1 MNPGLPGQF
10 VTLAALNNHHNGR
23 TMASRIFAFILW
35 AAVAAS
41 LAYWGLRWLA
51 PATGV
56 PASATS
62 VKLGGHIQSDYRRLF
77 VAQSDQAATGA
88 PTADPGAAAQ
98 LISRLRILGAVASA
112 GTGGGVALMSIDG
125 KPPRAVR
132 VGSVIDGDMV
142 LLALNQRQAE
152 IGPAAGPALA
162 RVDLPVLPPPAT
174 GTLPPPQG
182 VEPATGMSAP
192 PLSPARTAPGRMGGD
207 GSDDNGT

>member
-1 MNPGLPGQF
+1 
-10 VTLAALNNHHNGR
+10 
-23 TMASRIFAFILW
+23 MASRIFAFILW

-62 VKLGGHIQSDYRRLF
+62 VKLGGHIQGDYRRLF
-77 VAQSDQAATGA
+77 VAQSDQTASGEPA
-88 PTADPGAAAQ
+88 PDPGAAAQ
-98 LISRLRILGAVASA
+98 LVSRLRILGAVASA

-162 RVDLPVLPPPAT
+162 RVDLPVLPPPST

-182 VEPATGMSAP
+182 VEPASAA

-207 GSDDNGT
+207 GSDGSDDNGT

>member
-1 MNPGLPGQF
+1 MNPGLPGHF
-10 VTLAALNNHHNGR
+10 VTLAALNTHHNGP

-62 VKLGGHIQSDYRRLF
+62 VKLGGNVQGDYRRLF
-77 VAQSDQAATGA
+77 VAEREG
-88 PTADPGAAAQ
+88 PTDGQPAVDPGAAAQ
-98 LISRLRILGAVASA
+98 LVSRLRILGAVASA
-112 GTGGGVALMSIDG
+112 GVQGVGVALLSIDG
-125 KPPRAVR
+125 RPPRAVR

-142 LLALNQRQAE
+142 LLALTQRQAE

-162 RVDLPVLPPPAT
+162 RIDLPALPPPAT
-174 GTLPPPQG
+174 GTLPPPEG
-182 VEPATGMSAP
+182 VERSMPTRPGPSGMGGEGDDS
-192 PLSPARTAPGRMGGD
+192 GD
-207 GSDDNGT
+207 GSDS